1 MVGDDRERLEGSLR
15 ETTGVPAK
23 DVALHLLMEGR
34 VGEEPPAP
42 VINDVYTNII
52 FNQRRYRCTNC
63 DIFLT
68 VNTKKH
74 KVGYLSTG

>member
-42 VINDVYTNII
+42 RD
-52 FNQRRYRCTNC
+52 
-63 DIFLT
+63 LT
-68 VNTKKH
+68 KLKASVDYEIGRASCRER
-74 KVGYLSTG
+74 V

>member
-42 VINDVYTNII
+42 RDLTKLKASVGVGVLCRK
-52 FNQRRYRCTNC
+52 FGQR
-63 DIFLT
+63 
-68 VNTKKH
+68 
-74 KVGYLSTG
+74 S